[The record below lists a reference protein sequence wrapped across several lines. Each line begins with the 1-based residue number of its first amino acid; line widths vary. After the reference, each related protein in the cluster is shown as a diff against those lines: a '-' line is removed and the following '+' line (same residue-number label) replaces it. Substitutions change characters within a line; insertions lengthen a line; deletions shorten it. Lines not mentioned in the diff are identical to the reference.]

1 VKAQL
6 DSRLNSHP
14 DMFIYALVLV
24 LGRLAASWQLI
35 RLATRSAGSDVAAR
49 IEETPYGVAVHMV
62 LTEVARMVSELG
74 ADLKSGRVVAVTAL
88 LRDVHDALRGLR
100 SELDLSGDS
109 AWARQLA
116 AIRADISK
124 LVSNEI
130 NLMPGR
136 VRRLMRPR
144 PAKEIAPGSTIDAD
158 EVAEAE
164 ALVGFV
170 MACRNYASE
179 LAINEI
185 TQRTFT
191 ELQQCLDSG
200 TKLLLETLRTA
211 GDKDRTFRQSQVDAA
226 VRFCAKVFGQD
237 YALLLTKAAD
247 IASHTDRK
255 AAARA

>member
-1 VKAQL
+1 
-6 DSRLNSHP
+6 
-14 DMFIYALVLV
+14 
-24 LGRLAASWQLI
+24 
-35 RLATRSAGSDVAAR
+35 
-49 IEETPYGVAVHMV
+49 
-62 LTEVARMVSELG
+62 
-74 ADLKSGRVVAVTAL
+74 
-88 LRDVHDALRGLR
+88 
-100 SELDLSGDS
+100 LSGDS
-109 AWARQLA
+109 PWARQLT

-124 LVSNEI
+124 LLSGEI

-144 PAKEIAPGSTIDAD
+144 PAREIAPGSKVDSE

-191 ELQQCLDSG
+191 ELQQCLDTG
-200 TKLLLETLRTA
+200 TKALLEALRQCGEA
-211 GDKDRTFRQSQVDAA
+211 ERPFRQSQVDAA

-237 YALLLTKAAD
+237 YANLLIKAAD
-247 IASHTDRK
+247 VACHGERK
-255 AAARA
+255 ASRA